1 MTTMPR
7 HEKSAIWGAA
17 FLMAT
22 SAIGPGFL
30 TQTAFFTESI
40 KASFGFV
47 ILISVLIDV
56 VAQLNIWRIIAIT
69 EQHAQEIANRVM
81 FGLGTALTLLIGVG
95 GFAFNVGNVAGAGL
109 GMNVLFGLDT
119 QSGAVVSAAVAIGI
133 FLFREMGKAI
143 DVFVQLFG
151 AILIL
156 LTLYIAFAAKPP
168 LAEVAL
174 KTVLPDRIEVLAIL
188 TLVGGTVGGYIT
200 FAGGH
205 RLLDAGITG
214 KAALPQVEQSA
225 VSGILVTALMRSVLF
240 LAAIGIVAQ
249 GLALDKGNPAAS
261 VFELAAGKVGYKF
274 FGMVL
279 WSAALTSIVGS
290 AYTTVS
296 FLETLSAFL
305 GKHRKGLI
313 VGFIVFSTAVFVS
326 IGKPVKILIAAGAL
340 NGVILPLSL
349 GIMIAAAHRASLVGD
364 YKHPTWLT
372 VSGVLVVILMSMMSV
387 YSIVTEVQKL
397 F

>member
-1 MTTMPR
+1 MPR

-69 EQHAQEIANRVM
+69 ELHAQEIANRVL
-81 FGLGTALTLLIGVG
+81 FGLGVALTLLIGVG

-119 QSGAVVSAAVAIGI
+119 QSGAIVSAAVAIGI

-174 KTVLPDRIEVLAIL
+174 KTVLPDRIDVLAIL

-249 GLALDKGNPAAS
+249 GLTLDKGNPAAS

-296 FLETLSAFL
+296 FLETLSPL
-305 GKHRKGLI
+305 LSKHRKGLI
-313 VGFIVFSTAVFVS
+313 VGFIVLSTAVFVS

-349 GIMIAAAHRASLVGD
+349 GVMVAAAYRRALVGN
-364 YKHPTWLT
+364 YKHPTWLA

>member
-1 MTTMPR
+1 MVR
-7 HEKSAIWGAA
+7 REKSAIWGAA

-40 KASFGFV
+40 KASFGFA

-69 EQHAQEIANRVM
+69 ELHAQEIANRVL
-81 FGLGTALTLLIGVG
+81 FGLGSVLTLLIGVG

-119 QSGAVVSAAVAIGI
+119 QSGAIVSAIVAIGI

-174 KTVLPDRIEVLAIL
+174 KTVLPDRIDVLAIL

-214 KAALPQVEQSA
+214 KAALPEVEQSA

-249 GLALDKGNPAAS
+249 GLILDKGNPAAS

-305 GKHRKGLI
+305 GKHRKGLV
-313 VGFIVFSTAVFVS
+313 VGFIVLSTAVFVS

-349 GIMIAAAHRASLVGD
+349 GVMVAAAYRRALVGD
-364 YKHPTWLT
+364 YKHPTWLA
-372 VSGVLVVILMSMMSV
+372 VSGVLVVILMSIMSV
-387 YSIVTEVQKL
+387 YSIATEVQKL

>member
-1 MTTMPR
+1 MPR

-56 VAQLNIWRIIAIT
+56 VAQLNIWRIVAIT
-69 EQHAQEIANRVM
+69 ELHAQEIANRVL
-81 FGLGTALTLLIGVG
+81 FGLGAALTLLIGVG

-119 QSGAVVSAAVAIGI
+119 QSGAIVSAIVAIGI

-143 DVFVQLFG
+143 DVFAQLFG

-174 KTVLPDRIEVLAIL
+174 KTVLPDRIDVLAIL

-249 GLALDKGNPAAS
+249 GLTLDKGNPAAS

-279 WSAALTSIVGS
+279 WAAALTSIVGS

-313 VGFIVFSTAVFVS
+313 VGFIVLSTAVFVS

-349 GIMIAAAHRASLVGD
+349 GVMVAAAYRRALVGD
-364 YKHPTWLT
+364 YKHPTWLA

>member
-1 MTTMPR
+1 MAHR
-7 HEKSAIWGAA
+7 EKSAIWGAA

-56 VAQLNIWRIIAIT
+56 VAQLNIWRVIAIT
-69 EQHAQEIANRVM
+69 ELHAQEIANRVL
-81 FGLGTALTLLIGVG
+81 FGLGALLTLLIGVG

-109 GMNVLFGLDT
+109 GINVLFDLDPK
-119 QSGAVVSAAVAIGI
+119 SGALLSAAVAIGI
-133 FLFREMGKAI
+133 FLFREMGRAI

-174 KTVLPDRIEVLAIL
+174 KTVLPDRIDVLAIL

-205 RLLDAGITG
+205 RLLDAGIAS

-249 GLALDKGNPAAS
+249 GMTLDKGNPAAS

-274 FGMVL
+274 FGVVL
-279 WSAALTSIVGS
+279 WAAALTSIVGS

-296 FLETLSAFL
+296 FLETLSPL
-305 GKHRKGLI
+305 LSKHRKGLI
-313 VGFIVFSTAVFVS
+313 VGFIVLSTAVFVS

-349 GIMIAAAHRASLVGD
+349 GVMIAAAYRASLVGD
-364 YKHPTWLT
+364 YKHPTWLA
-372 VSGVLVVILMSMMSV
+372 VSGVLVVVLMSIMSV

>member
-1 MTTMPR
+1 MAHR
-7 HEKSAIWGAA
+7 EKSAIWGAA

-56 VAQLNIWRIIAIT
+56 VAQLNIWRVIAIT
-69 EQHAQEIANRVM
+69 ELHAQEIANRVL
-81 FGLGTALTLLIGVG
+81 FGLGSVLTLLIGVG

-119 QSGAVVSAAVAIGI
+119 QSGAIVSAIVAIGI

-174 KTVLPDRIEVLAIL
+174 KTVLPDRIDVLAIL

-214 KAALPQVEQSA
+214 KAALPEVEQSA

-249 GLALDKGNPAAS
+249 GLILDKGNPAAS

-305 GKHRKGLI
+305 GKHRKGLV
-313 VGFIVFSTAVFVS
+313 VGFIVLSTAVFVS

-349 GIMIAAAHRASLVGD
+349 GVMVAAAYRRALVGD
-364 YKHPTWLT
+364 YKHPTWLA
-372 VSGVLVVILMSMMSV
+372 VSGVLVVILMSIMSV
-387 YSIVTEVQKL
+387 YSIATEVQKL

>member
-1 MTTMPR
+1 MPR

-69 EQHAQEIANRVM
+69 ELHAQEIANRVL
-81 FGLGTALTLLIGVG
+81 FGLGIALTLLIGVG

-119 QSGAVVSAAVAIGI
+119 QSGAIVSAIVAIGI

-143 DVFVQLFG
+143 DVFAQLFG

-174 KTVLPDRIEVLAIL
+174 KTVLPDRIDVLAIL

-205 RLLDAGITG
+205 RLLEAGIAG

-249 GLALDKGNPAAS
+249 GLTLDKGNPAAS

-313 VGFIVFSTAVFVS
+313 VGFIVLSTAVFVS

-349 GIMIAAAHRASLVGD
+349 GVMVAAAYRRALVGD
-364 YKHPTWLT
+364 YKHPTWLA
-372 VSGVLVVILMSMMSV
+372 VSGVLVVILMSMMSI

>member
-1 MTTMPR
+1 MVR
-7 HEKSAIWGAA
+7 REKSAIWGAA

-40 KASFGFV
+40 KASFGFA

-69 EQHAQEIANRVM
+69 ELHAQEIANRVL
-81 FGLGTALTLLIGVG
+81 FGLGSVLTLLIGVG

-119 QSGAVVSAAVAIGI
+119 QSGAIVSAIVAIGI

-174 KTVLPDRIEVLAIL
+174 KTVLPDRIDVLAIL

-205 RLLDAGITG
+205 RLLDVS
-214 KAALPQVEQSA
+214 PQV
-225 VSGILVTALMRSVLF
+225 
-240 LAAIGIVAQ
+240 
-249 GLALDKGNPAAS
+249 
-261 VFELAAGKVGYKF
+261 
-274 FGMVL
+274 
-279 WSAALTSIVGS
+279 
-290 AYTTVS
+290 
-296 FLETLSAFL
+296 
-305 GKHRKGLI
+305 
-313 VGFIVFSTAVFVS
+313 
-326 IGKPVKILIAAGAL
+326 
-340 NGVILPLSL
+340 
-349 GIMIAAAHRASLVGD
+349 
-364 YKHPTWLT
+364 
-372 VSGVLVVILMSMMSV
+372 
-387 YSIVTEVQKL
+387 
-397 F
+397 

>member
-1 MTTMPR
+1 MAHR
-7 HEKSAIWGAA
+7 EKSAIWGAA

-56 VAQLNIWRIIAIT
+56 VAQLNIWRVIAIT
-69 EQHAQEIANRVM
+69 ELHAQEIANRVL
-81 FGLGTALTLLIGVG
+81 FGLGALLTLLIGVG

-109 GMNVLFGLDT
+109 GINVLFDLDPK
-119 QSGAVVSAAVAIGI
+119 SGALLSAAVAIGI
-133 FLFREMGKAI
+133 FLFREMGRAI

-174 KTVLPDRIEVLAIL
+174 KTVLPDKIDVLAIL

-205 RLLDAGITG
+205 RLLDAGIAS

-249 GLALDKGNPAAS
+249 GMTLDKGNPAAS

-274 FGMVL
+274 FGVVL
-279 WSAALTSIVGS
+279 WAAALTSIVGS

-296 FLETLSAFL
+296 FLETLSPL
-305 GKHRKGLI
+305 LSKHRKGLI
-313 VGFIVFSTAVFVS
+313 VGFIVLSTAVFVS

-349 GIMIAAAHRASLVGD
+349 GVMIAAAYRASLVGD
-364 YKHPTWLT
+364 YKHPAWLA
-372 VSGVLVVILMSMMSV
+372 VSGVLVVVLMSIMSV

>member
-1 MTTMPR
+1 MPR

-69 EQHAQEIANRVM
+69 ELHAQEIANRVI
-81 FGLGTALTLLIGVG
+81 FGLGAALTLLIGVG

-109 GMNVLFGLDT
+109 GINVLFGLDT
-119 QSGAVVSAAVAIGI
+119 QSGAIVSAIVAIGI

-174 KTVLPDRIEVLAIL
+174 KTVLPDRIDVLAIL

-249 GLALDKGNPAAS
+249 GLTLDKGNPAAS

-279 WSAALTSIVGS
+279 WAAALTSIVGS

-313 VGFIVFSTAVFVS
+313 VGFIVLSTAVFVS

-349 GIMIAAAHRASLVGD
+349 GVMVAAAYRRALVGD
-364 YKHPTWLT
+364 YKHPTWLA
-372 VSGVLVVILMSMMSV
+372 VSGVLVVILMSAMSV

>member
-1 MTTMPR
+1 
-7 HEKSAIWGAA
+7 
-17 FLMAT
+17 
-22 SAIGPGFL
+22 
-30 TQTAFFTESI
+30 
-40 KASFGFV
+40 
-47 ILISVLIDV
+47 
-56 VAQLNIWRIIAIT
+56 
-69 EQHAQEIANRVM
+69 
-81 FGLGTALTLLIGVG
+81 
-95 GFAFNVGNVAGAGL
+95 
-109 GMNVLFGLDT
+109 MNVLFGLDT
-119 QSGAVVSAAVAIGI
+119 QSGAIVSAIVAIGI

-174 KTVLPDRIEVLAIL
+174 KTVLPDRIDVLAIL

-214 KAALPQVEQSA
+214 KAALPEVEQSA

-249 GLALDKGNPAAS
+249 GLILDKGNPAAS

-305 GKHRKGLI
+305 GKHRKGLV
-313 VGFIVFSTAVFVS
+313 VGFIVLSTAVFVS

-349 GIMIAAAHRASLVGD
+349 GVMVAAAYRRALVGD
-364 YKHPTWLT
+364 YKHPTWLA
-372 VSGVLVVILMSMMSV
+372 VSGVLVVILMSIMSV
-387 YSIVTEVQKL
+387 YSIATEVQKL

>member
-1 MTTMPR
+1 MAHR
-7 HEKSAIWGAA
+7 EKSAIWGAA

-56 VAQLNIWRIIAIT
+56 VAQLNIWRVIAIT
-69 EQHAQEIANRVM
+69 ELHAQEIANRVL
-81 FGLGTALTLLIGVG
+81 FGLGALLTLLIGVG

-109 GMNVLFGLDT
+109 GINVLFDLDPK
-119 QSGAVVSAAVAIGI
+119 SGALLSAAVAIGI
-133 FLFREMGKAI
+133 FLFREMGRAI

-174 KTVLPDRIEVLAIL
+174 KTVLPDKIDVLAIL

-205 RLLDAGITG
+205 RLLDAGIAS

-249 GLALDKGNPAAS
+249 GMTLDKGNPAAS

-274 FGMVL
+274 FGVVL
-279 WSAALTSIVGS
+279 WAAALTSIVGS

-296 FLETLSAFL
+296 FLETLSPL
-305 GKHRKGLI
+305 LSKHRKGLI
-313 VGFIVFSTAVFVS
+313 VGFIVLSTAVFVS

-349 GIMIAAAHRASLVGD
+349 GVMVAAAYRRALVGN
-364 YKHPTWLT
+364 YKHPTWLA

>member
-1 MTTMPR
+1 MPR

-69 EQHAQEIANRVM
+69 ELHAQEIANRVL
-81 FGLGTALTLLIGVG
+81 FGLGVALTLLIGVG

-109 GMNVLFGLDT
+109 GINVLFDLDPK
-119 QSGAVVSAAVAIGI
+119 SGALLSAAVAIGI
-133 FLFREMGKAI
+133 FLFREMGRAI

-174 KTVLPDRIEVLAIL
+174 KTVLPDKIDVLAIL

-205 RLLDAGITG
+205 RLLDAGIAS

-249 GLALDKGNPAAS
+249 GMTLDKGNPAAS

-274 FGMVL
+274 FGVVL
-279 WSAALTSIVGS
+279 WAAALTSIVGS

-296 FLETLSAFL
+296 FLETLSPL
-305 GKHRKGLI
+305 LSKHRKGLI
-313 VGFIVFSTAVFVS
+313 VGFIVLSTAVFVS

-349 GIMIAAAHRASLVGD
+349 GVMVAAAYRRALVGN
-364 YKHPTWLT
+364 YKHPTWLA

>member
-1 MTTMPR
+1 MPR

-69 EQHAQEIANRVM
+69 ELHAQEIANRVL
-81 FGLGTALTLLIGVG
+81 FGLGVALTLLIGVG

-119 QSGAVVSAAVAIGI
+119 QSGAIVSAAVAIGI

-174 KTVLPDRIEVLAIL
+174 KTVLPDRIDVLAIL

-205 RLLDAGITG
+205 RLLEAGITG

-249 GLALDKGNPAAS
+249 GLTLDKGNPAAS

-279 WSAALTSIVGS
+279 WAASLTSIVGS

-313 VGFIVFSTAVFVS
+313 VGFIVLSTAVFVS

-349 GIMIAAAHRASLVGD
+349 GVMVAAAYRRVLVGD
-364 YKHPTWLT
+364 YKHPTWLA

>member
-1 MTTMPR
+1 MAHR
-7 HEKSAIWGAA
+7 EKSAIWGAA

-56 VAQLNIWRIIAIT
+56 VAQLNIWRVIAIT
-69 EQHAQEIANRVM
+69 ELHAQEIANRVL
-81 FGLGTALTLLIGVG
+81 FGLGALLTLLIGVG

-109 GMNVLFGLDT
+109 GINVLFDLDPK
-119 QSGAVVSAAVAIGI
+119 SGALLSAAVAIGI
-133 FLFREMGKAI
+133 FLFREMGRAI

-174 KTVLPDRIEVLAIL
+174 KTVLPDKIDVLAIL

-205 RLLDAGITG
+205 RLLDAGIAS

-249 GLALDKGNPAAS
+249 GMTLDKGNPAAS

-274 FGMVL
+274 FGVVL
-279 WSAALTSIVGS
+279 WAAALTSIVGS

-296 FLETLSAFL
+296 FLETLSPL
-305 GKHRKGLI
+305 LSKHRKGLI
-313 VGFIVFSTAVFVS
+313 VGFIVLSTAVFVS

-349 GIMIAAAHRASLVGD
+349 GVMIAAAYRASLVGD
-364 YKHPTWLT
+364 YKHPTWLA
-372 VSGVLVVILMSMMSV
+372 VSGVLVVVLMSIMSV

>member
-1 MTTMPR
+1 MPR

-69 EQHAQEIANRVM
+69 ELHAQEIANRVI
-81 FGLGTALTLLIGVG
+81 FGLGAALTLLIGVG

-109 GMNVLFGLDT
+109 GINVLFGLDT
-119 QSGAVVSAAVAIGI
+119 QSGAIVSAIVAIGI

-174 KTVLPDRIEVLAIL
+174 KTVLPDRIDVLAIL

-249 GLALDKGNPAAS
+249 GLTLDKGNPAAS

-279 WSAALTSIVGS
+279 WAAALTSIVGS

-313 VGFIVFSTAVFVS
+313 VGFIVLSTAVFVS

-349 GIMIAAAHRASLVGD
+349 GVMVAAAYRRALVGD
-364 YKHPTWLT
+364 YKHPTWLA

>member
-1 MTTMPR
+1 MPR

-69 EQHAQEIANRVM
+69 ELHAQEIANRVL
-81 FGLGTALTLLIGVG
+81 FGLGVALTLLIGVG

-119 QSGAVVSAAVAIGI
+119 QSGAIVSAIVAIGI

-174 KTVLPDRIEVLAIL
+174 KTVLPDRIDVLAIL

-205 RLLDAGITG
+205 RLLEAGITG

-249 GLALDKGNPAAS
+249 GLTLDKGNPAAS

-313 VGFIVFSTAVFVS
+313 VGFIVLSTAVFVS

>member
-1 MTTMPR
+1 MAHR
-7 HEKSAIWGAA
+7 EKSAIWGAA

-56 VAQLNIWRIIAIT
+56 VAQLNIWRVIAIT
-69 EQHAQEIANRVM
+69 ELHAQEIANRVL
-81 FGLGTALTLLIGVG
+81 FGLGALLTLLIGVG

-109 GMNVLFGLDT
+109 GINVLFDLDPK
-119 QSGAVVSAAVAIGI
+119 SGALLSAAVAIGI
-133 FLFREMGKAI
+133 FLFREMGRAI

-174 KTVLPDRIEVLAIL
+174 KTVLPDKIDVLAIL

-205 RLLDAGITG
+205 RLLDAGIAS

-249 GLALDKGNPAAS
+249 GMTLDKGNHAAS

-274 FGMVL
+274 FGVVL
-279 WSAALTSIVGS
+279 WAAALTSIVGS

-296 FLETLSAFL
+296 FLETLSPL
-305 GKHRKGLI
+305 LSKHRKGLI
-313 VGFIVFSTAVFVS
+313 VGFIVLSTAVFVS

-349 GIMIAAAHRASLVGD
+349 GVMIAAAYRASLVGD
-364 YKHPTWLT
+364 YKHPTWLA
-372 VSGVLVVILMSMMSV
+372 VSGVLVVVLMSIMSV

>member
-1 MTTMPR
+1 MPR

-69 EQHAQEIANRVM
+69 KQHAQEIANRVM

>member
-1 MTTMPR
+1 MPR

-69 EQHAQEIANRVM
+69 ELHAQEIANRVL
-81 FGLGTALTLLIGVG
+81 FGLGVALTLLIGVG

-109 GMNVLFGLDT
+109 GINVLFDLDPK
-119 QSGAVVSAAVAIGI
+119 SGALLSAAVAIGI
-133 FLFREMGKAI
+133 FLFREMGRAI

-174 KTVLPDRIEVLAIL
+174 KTVLPDKIDVLAIL

-249 GLALDKGNPAAS
+249 GLTLDKGNPAAS

-279 WSAALTSIVGS
+279 WAAALTSIVGS

-296 FLETLSAFL
+296 FLETLSPL
-305 GKHRKGLI
+305 LSKHRKGLI
-313 VGFIVFSTAVFVS
+313 VGFIVLSTAVFVS

-349 GIMIAAAHRASLVGD
+349 GVMVAAAYRRALVGN
-364 YKHPTWLT
+364 YKHPTWLA

>member
-1 MTTMPR
+1 MVR
-7 HEKSAIWGAA
+7 REKSAIWGAA

-40 KASFGFV
+40 KASFGFA

-69 EQHAQEIANRVM
+69 ELHAQEIANRVL
-81 FGLGTALTLLIGVG
+81 FGLGSVLTLLIGVG

-119 QSGAVVSAAVAIGI
+119 QSGAIVSAIVAIGI

-143 DVFVQLFG
+143 DVFAQLFG

-174 KTVLPDRIEVLAIL
+174 KTVLPDRIDVLAIL

-214 KAALPQVEQSA
+214 KAALPEVEQSA

-249 GLALDKGNPAAS
+249 GLILDKGNPAAS

-305 GKHRKGLI
+305 GKHRKGLV
-313 VGFIVFSTAVFVS
+313 VGFIVLSTAVFVS

-349 GIMIAAAHRASLVGD
+349 GVMVAAAYRRALVGD
-364 YKHPTWLT
+364 YKHPTWLA
-372 VSGVLVVILMSMMSV
+372 VSGVLVVILMSIMSV
-387 YSIVTEVQKL
+387 YSIATEVQKL

>member
-1 MTTMPR
+1 MPR

-69 EQHAQEIANRVM
+69 ELHAQEIANRVL
-81 FGLGTALTLLIGVG
+81 FGLGVALTLLIGVG

-119 QSGAVVSAAVAIGI
+119 QSGAIVSAAVAIGI

-174 KTVLPDRIEVLAIL
+174 KTVLPDRIDVLAIL

-249 GLALDKGNPAAS
+249 GLTLDKGNPAAS

-279 WSAALTSIVGS
+279 WAAALTSIVGS

-313 VGFIVFSTAVFVS
+313 VGFIVLSTAVFVS

-349 GIMIAAAHRASLVGD
+349 GVMVAAAYRRALVGN
-364 YKHPTWLT
+364 YKHPTWLA